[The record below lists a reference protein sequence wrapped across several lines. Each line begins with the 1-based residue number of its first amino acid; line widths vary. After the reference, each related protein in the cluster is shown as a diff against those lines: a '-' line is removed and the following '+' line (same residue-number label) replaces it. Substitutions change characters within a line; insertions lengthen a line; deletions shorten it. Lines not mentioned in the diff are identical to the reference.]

1 MEQTLLPDG
10 GMTLGVIFILSCV
23 ISYFAI
29 PIIKRVAE
37 KQHLFDHPDDH
48 RKLHSEAVPT
58 LGGIAICAAFLVSFS
73 VSPWANSLGG
83 YSYLAAAV
91 LILFFVGLKDDLVVL
106 SASKKLVAQLT
117 AAGLII
123 FGSDMVIDNF
133 YGVFGLA
140 EIPFWVAV
148 PITFFTVIVLI
159 NAINL
164 IDGIDGLAGGIGVIA
179 SVIFGAGFLYVGQ
192 LPMAMFSFC
201 LVGALLGFLYYNFSP
216 ASIFMGDTGS
226 MLLGF
231 LLAVQTI
238 EFVALSGDPLFASVF
253 GNASAILPVA
263 ILGFPLFDT
272 LRVVVKRM
280 RRSNSIFQPGQD
292 HVHHEL
298 LRMGLSHSHASLLLY
313 GQSLLLVAIIGSLA
327 LLNINVNILLGT
339 VILTSLVVFPTNGFK
354 RKLTS
359 WLFGYDWQAYQKRKW
374 GIEFNPEK
382 LESLNGGIS
391 DDSLELVTNGKEA
404 YEEESESVAV

>member
-1 MEQTLLPDG
+1 MEQPLLSDG
-10 GMTLGVIFILSCV
+10 GVTLGVIFILSCV
-23 ISYFAI
+23 ISYFVI

-37 KQHLFDHPDDH
+37 KRQLFDHPDDQ
-48 RKLHSEAVPT
+48 RKLHSEAIPT
-58 LGGIAICAAFLVSFS
+58 LGGIAIFVAFLFSYS
-73 VSPWANSLGG
+73 VSPWADSLGG
-83 YSYLAAAV
+83 YSYFAAAV

-106 SASKKLVAQLT
+106 SATKKLVAQLT

-123 FGSDMVIDNF
+123 FGSDMLIDNF
-133 YGVFGLA
+133 HGVFGLA
-140 EIPFWVAV
+140 EIPFWLAV

-179 SVIFGAGFLYVGQ
+179 SAIFGTAFLYVGA

-201 LVGALLGFLYYNFSP
+201 LAGALLGFLYYNFSP
-216 ASIFMGDTGS
+216 ATIFMGDTGS

-238 EFVALSGDPLFASVF
+238 EFIALSSDPLFAAVF
-253 GNASAILPVA
+253 GNASAVLPVA

-272 LRVVVKRM
+272 LRVVFKRM
-280 RRSNSIFQPGQD
+280 RRNKSIFRPGQD

-298 LRMGLSHSHASLLLY
+298 LRMGLSHRHASLLLY
-313 GQSLLLVAIIGSLA
+313 AKSLFLVAVIGTMA
-327 LLNINVNILLGT
+327 LFNINVNILLGA
-339 VILTSLVVFPTNGFK
+339 VILTSLLIFPTNGFK
-354 RKLTS
+354 RRLTS
-359 WLFGYDWQAYQKRKW
+359 WLFGYDWQAYRKRKW

-382 LESLNGGIS
+382 LESLNGNGVDKS
-391 DDSLELVTNGKEA
+391 FEHATNGKEE
-404 YEEESESVAV
+404 YEEEADSVAV